1 MKALLFL
8 PAAFLALGIINLV
21 GRFSNPNQKTNLLI
35 ETAQADVAEFDLD
48 INIDGAGCF
57 AAGTSG
63 GGCCCGC
70 CCGC

>member
-35 ETAQADVAEFDLD
+35 ETAQADVADLD